1 MKGIGLIP
9 WLLIGLVG
17 ATYAQ
22 NSGSI
27 LSKKENREA
36 FQGQSHIE
44 IDLGQRNTLLLGFDN
59 FAHVRAHQNLDSALR
74 LFLTDYQKVADT
86 TRELTEAVH
95 AHFRIG
101 ETDRAL
107 DLRTY
112 PQRTASFLF
121 KESEEPIQLKTK
133 QDTLHI
139 SWREADSFQAY
150 FLVNNLADLN
160 RIVQQGGVNARVQ
173 KAIQAAESY
182 NKQTYSLTRPGIAF
196 DLIQREGK
204 EPEVINPGLAKR
216 PVLVISPN
224 IGVGLIKTQWTPSLA
239 IDFAFVPNQYRRI
252 GYSVGYLSNFAF
264 NGAGRMDFVNV
275 GLTFYEPQSNKQIN
289 SYNRVLAGIYLGA
302 SVYSSQRFGGPS
314 TFRLSGT
321 VYHKGLFKVH
331 PELYVKG
338 AFKSVYPGLR
348 LSVGL

>member
-1 MKGIGLIP
+1 MKGIGLITG
-9 WLLIGLVG
+9 LLIGLAG

-27 LSKKENREA
+27 LSKKVNREA

-59 FAHVRAHQNLDSALR
+59 FAHVRAHQNLDSTLR
-74 LFLTDYQKVADT
+74 LFMTDYQKVADT
-86 TRELTEAVH
+86 TRELTEAFH

-101 ETDRAL
+101 DTDRTL

-121 KESEEPIQLKTK
+121 KEGDEPIQLKTK

-139 SWREADSFQAY
+139 SWREADSFHAY
-150 FLVNNLADLN
+150 FLINNLADLN
-160 RIVQQGGVNARVQ
+160 RMLQQGGVNAKVQ
-173 KAIQAAESY
+173 KAIQSVETY
-182 NKQTYSLTRPGIAF
+182 NKHTYSLANPKIAF
-196 DLIQREGK
+196 DLVQRDGQ

-239 IDFAFVPNQYRRI
+239 VDFAFVPNQYRRI
-252 GYSVGYLSNFAF
+252 GYSVGYLSNFSF
-264 NGAGRMDFVNV
+264 DNSSRTDFVNV
-275 GLTFYEPQSNKQIN
+275 GLTFFRPESNKQIN
-289 SYNRVLAGIYLGA
+289 SYNRVLGGIYLGA
-302 SVYSSQRFGGPS
+302 SVYSKNRFGGPA

-321 VYHKGLFKVH
+321 VYHRSLFKVH

-338 AFKSVYPGLR
+338 AFKSIYPGLR
-348 LSVGL
+348 LSIGL